1 MGKRGKWL
9 TAQGRV
15 GALNSNFQ
23 RLKLDG
29 GLLSDCCTTRLLNF
43 HRKTNEGSPSVCLQN
58 PPLSCQNISGT
69 TSHDDNADDE
79 VVRDVY
85 YEKRLYPASHTRKR
99 YLGLAPH
106 SVTASKYST
115 QIPKIW
121 PQVYIYVQKILW
133 AFSPVLMLWSCW
145 CSDAADALIL
155 LMSWCCWCTDP
166 ADELILLTGAT
177 ESRSGSAGGPFWS
190 ILL

>member
-9 TAQGRV
+9 TAQSRV

-43 HRKTNEGSPSVCLQN
+43 HRKTNEGFPSVCLQN

-115 QIPKIW
+115 KIPKIFL
-121 PQVYIYVQKILW
+121 VGYFTCSD
-133 AFSPVLMLWSCW
+133 ALMRWSCW
-145 CSDAADALIL
+145 CAEAADSLIL
-155 LMSWCCWCTDP
+155 LMSWSCWLMLLIQDRDQL
-166 ADELILLTGAT
+166 ADLSEAFCSSYFCLPPSQLCLA
-177 ESRSGSAGGPFWS
+177 
-190 ILL
+190 

>member
-85 YEKRLYPASHTRKR
+85 YEKRLYPALPTRKR

-121 PQVYIYVQKILW
+121 PPIYIYVQKIEIGI
-133 AFSPVLMLWSCW
+133 SCGLFHLFW
-145 CSDAADALIL
+145 CSDALIL
-155 LMSWCCWCTDP
+155 LMCRSCWFPDL
-166 ADELILLTGAT
+166 ADELILLTDAT